1 MDFTFTLEGEQGR
14 RAAHRE
20 RVRGLVALWG
30 DGGDRTYVVHD
41 VSASGLSLVDPDGA
55 LAAGR
60 AGRVTLAIGPRTLI
74 AGLPVTVVRVTETG
88 LAGLAFGELS
98 LRQEAWLDKL
108 VLEIQKRRINLR
120 KARDAAANL
129 EVTKTGP
136 VDDKT

>member
-1 MDFTFTLEGEQGR
+1 MDFSFELEGEVSR
-14 RAAHRE
+14 RTAFRE
-20 RVRGLVALWG
+20 RVRGLVARLEG
-30 DGGDRTYVVHD
+30 DDTAYVVHD
-41 VSASGLSLVDPDGA
+41 VSASGLA
-55 LAAGR
+55 LADPESRLEPGTGCSLR
-60 AGRVTLAIGPRTLI
+60 LLIGEKTLI
-74 AGLPVTVVRVTETG
+74 SGLAATVVRTAGQG
-88 LAGLAFGELS
+88 LTGLAFGQLS